1 MRVGRSVVPWQSI
14 VRVLAAGLLLCLSSA
29 RPALAGPEPVGVV
42 KSVLGEA
49 WVGQPGALV
58 PATVGTQLHAGDTM
72 KTGAGGALGVTLRDN
87 TVMAFGPGSE
97 ARVDEFTFEPDGG
110 EGRMV
115 ASLLRGTLNVV
126 TGMIAKLRPDAQ
138 LIRTPTATLG
148 VRGTHF
154 LVKVDEQ
161 RAATA
166 ESER

>member
-1 MRVGRSVVPWQSI
+1 MRIGRLVDPW
-14 VRVLAAGLLLCLSSA
+14 REFACLLLPCLCLVLL
-29 RPALAGPEPVGVV
+29 RPAFAEPVSVGVV
-42 KSVLGEA
+42 KSVVGEA
-49 WVGQPGALV
+49 WAGPPGALA
-58 PATVGTQLHAGDTM
+58 PAVVGTRLYAGDAVR
-72 KTGAGGALGVTLRDN
+72 TGAGGALGVILRDN

-97 ARVDEFTFEPDGG
+97 ARVDEFLFDPDAG

-148 VRGTHF
+148 VRGTHL

-161 RAATA
+161 GAATA
-166 ESER
+166 GSEP

>member
-1 MRVGRSVVPWQSI
+1 MRVGNSIGRWQALAGI
-14 VRVLAAGLLLCLSSA
+14 VLASTCLALA
-29 RPALAGPEPVGVV
+29 RPALAETAAVGVV
-42 KSVLGEA
+42 KSVAGAA
-49 WVGQPGALV
+49 WVGRPGALA
-58 PATVGTQLHAGDTM
+58 PAAVGTRLQAGDTM
-72 KTGAGGALGVTLRDN
+72 KTGVDGALGVVLRDN

-97 ARVDEFTFEPDGG
+97 ARIDEFLFEPDAG

-161 RAATA
+161 GTATA
-166 ESER
+166 ESPR